1 MLKAVGN
8 MLGNIAKNHKMTA
21 FNTVVGGWAGID
33 SYQTAREE
41 GSSKLGAA
49 AGAAVDTALP
59 FILPPM
65 LYGAY
70 FAATELPELAVTA
83 SDAIGTY
90 SRNMAKASS
99 NRAFVNAHFD
109 DTQQAFTM
117 RQAGMQIAQ
126 RSKYNMQQAM
136 MGNEARYMRK

>member
-1 MLKAVGN
+1 MLRAVGKA
-8 MLGNIAKNHKMTA
+8 LGDVVKHKKMKA
-21 FNTVVGGWAGID
+21 FNIGLSAWAGID

-41 GSSKLGAA
+41 GGSKLGAA
-49 AGAAVDTALP
+49 AGAVVDAALP
-59 FILPPM
+59 YALGAP
-65 LYGAY
+65 LYAAY

-83 SDAIGTY
+83 SDAMGTY
-90 SRNMAKASS
+90 QRNMAKASS

-117 RQAGMQIAQ
+117 RQAGMAIAQ

>member
-1 MLKAVGN
+1 MLRAVGKA
-8 MLGNIAKNHKMTA
+8 LGDVVKHKKMQA
-21 FNTVVGGWAGID
+21 FNIGLSAWAGID

-41 GSSKLGAA
+41 GGSKMGAA
-49 AGAAVDTALP
+49 AGAVVDAALP
-59 FILPPM
+59 YVLGAP
-65 LYGAY
+65 LYAAY

-83 SDAIGTY
+83 SDAMGTY
-90 SRNMAKASS
+90 QRNMAKASS

-117 RQAGMQIAQ
+117 RQAGMAIAE

>member
-1 MLKAVGN
+1 MLKSVGS
-8 MLGNIAKNHKMTA
+8 MLGNIAKHHKMDA
-21 FNTVVGGWAGID
+21 LGVYFGID

-41 GSSKLGAA
+41 GSGRFGAA
-49 AGAAVDTALP
+49 MSAVTDAALP
-59 FILPPM
+59 MILSGPQYM
-65 LYGAY
+65 AY
-70 FAATELPELAVTA
+70 FAATELPGLAVSA
-83 SDAIGTY
+83 SDAIHTY
-90 SRNMAKASS
+90 NRNMAKASS

-126 RSKYNMQQAM
+126 RSRYNMQQAR

>member
-1 MLKAVGN
+1 MLRAVGKA
-8 MLGNIAKNHKMTA
+8 LGNVVKHKKMAA
-21 FNTVVGGWAGID
+21 FNAGLSAWAGID

-41 GSSKLGAA
+41 GGSKLGAA
-49 AGAAVDTALP
+49 AGAVVDAALP
-59 FILPPM
+59 FVLGAPA
-65 LYGAY
+65 YAAY

-83 SDAIGTY
+83 SDAMGTY
-90 SRNMAKASS
+90 QRNMAKASS

-117 RQAGMQIAQ
+117 RQAGMAIAQ

>member
-1 MLKAVGN
+1 MLRAVGKA
-8 MLGNIAKNHKMTA
+8 LGDVAKHHKMTA
-21 FNTVVGGWAGID
+21 FNVGVSAWAGID

-41 GSSKLGAA
+41 GGSKLGAA
-49 AGAAVDTALP
+49 AGAAVDAALP
-59 FILPPM
+59 FVLGAPA
-65 LYGAY
+65 YAAY
-70 FAATELPELAVTA
+70 FAATELPELAVTV
-83 SDAIGTY
+83 SDAMGTY
-90 SRNMAKASS
+90 QRNMAKTSF

-126 RSKYNMQQAM
+126 RSKYNIQQAM